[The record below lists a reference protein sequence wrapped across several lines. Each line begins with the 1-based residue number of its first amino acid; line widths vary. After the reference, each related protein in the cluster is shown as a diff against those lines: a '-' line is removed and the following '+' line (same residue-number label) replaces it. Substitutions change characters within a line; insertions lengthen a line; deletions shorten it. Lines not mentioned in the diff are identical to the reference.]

1 MISEE
6 NLHKLFV
13 CLGFLMD
20 KESLLIGVQSGDS
33 GGISVT
39 GETPQ
44 ERGFS
49 RRGGSPHAPRKA
61 SARNGNQHG
70 LAFTVKKRLYDKVKF
85 KRH

>member
-44 ERGFS
+44 ERGL
-49 RRGGSPHAPRKA
+49 RDEEAHRTPHRKRPLGTEINMA
-61 SARNGNQHG
+61 
-70 LAFTVKKRLYDKVKF
+70 
-85 KRH
+85 